1 MRNSTRRGTILAVV
15 SAAILA
21 PGLTEAQSVSQILA
35 TYMEENESR
44 LEGID
49 NVLFIQSTMGMTSEV
64 YMEKVE
70 VDGSAVLEPRM
81 IRAQRMTMPL
91 EAGSGEGTFSDASSY
106 MLQIADRAE
115 LAGTKVVDGQ
125 ETTIIAG
132 NDLSGFDFAPP
143 ARGGMQEPM
152 QARSMRLFVDTD
164 DWVIRR
170 MELTTNGATP
180 DSPEATVVADFS
192 DFRNVQGMIQPF
204 RIVTSISGMGSA
216 ASSEE
221 LEEARRSLEQME
233 EQFANMTEQ
242 QRRMIEELMGDQMQG
257 LMEMLA
263 SGFITVEIEVQEV
276 RVNEGLPEA

>member
-1 MRNSTRRGTILAVV
+1 MRRSTRRGTVLAAL

-35 TYMEENESR
+35 TYTEENENR

-64 YMEKVE
+64 YMEKVD
-70 VDGSAVLEPRM
+70 VYGSAVLEPRM
-81 IRAQRMTMPL
+81 IRAQGMTMSL
-91 EAGSGEGTFSDASSY
+91 EAGSGEGTFSDASGY

-115 LAGTKVVDGQ
+115 LAGTEVVDGQ
-125 ETTIIAG
+125 ETTIIAV

-143 ARGGMQEPM
+143 AQGGMQERM
-152 QARSMRLFVDTD
+152 QVRSMRLFVDTD
-164 DWVIRR
+164 DWVTRR
-170 MELTTNGATP
+170 MELTTDDATP
-180 DSPEATVVADFS
+180 DAPEATVVADFS

-233 EQFANMTEQ
+233 EQFANMPEQ

-263 SGFITVEIEVQEV
+263 SGSITIEIEVQEV
-276 RVNEGLPEA
+276 RVNEGPPEA